1 MSLTYKLTH
10 KPRNASFNRVVYQEQ
25 HPNVHYGNIE
35 LVWIPKEKVWI
46 SPTREKFSDKAKAL
60 EHCKRLN
67 AFYEANLK
75 LKNWRLT
82 NVSNS

>member
-1 MSLTYKLTH
+1 MTLTYKLTH

-25 HPNVHYGNIE
+25 HPNIHFENIE

-46 SPTREKFSDKAKAL
+46 SPTGKKFSDKALAL
-60 EHCKRLN
+60 EHCKVLN
-67 AFYEANLK
+67 AYYKANLE
-75 LKNWRLT
+75 LKIRRLT